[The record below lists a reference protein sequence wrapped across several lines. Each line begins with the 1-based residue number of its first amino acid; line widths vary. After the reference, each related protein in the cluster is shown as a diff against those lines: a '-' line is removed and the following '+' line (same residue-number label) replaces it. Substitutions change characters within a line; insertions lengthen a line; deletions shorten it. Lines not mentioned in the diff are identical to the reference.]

1 MTSFGSDYLEGCH
14 PAIMEAL
21 IETNFE
27 QTAGYG
33 MDPYSKRA
41 SQRIMAAVGQEKAQV
56 HFFVGGTQVNKTV
69 IASVLRPYQ
78 GVVSAKTGHIAE
90 HETGAIE
97 ASGHKVLEL
106 PSLDGKI
113 TANQLETVYQNYKN
127 SPVQEHI
134 VQPGM
139 VYLSHPTELGTV
151 YQKKELEEIAQVCQ
165 KAGWPLFLDG
175 ARLAYALDDGVSDLT
190 LSDIAQL
197 CDLFY
202 IGGTKCGALFG
213 EALVIVNPSLQGHFR
228 AMMKQGGGLLA
239 KGRLL
244 GIQFD
249 QLFKDDLYYQVGK
262 KALFYSRDIR
272 RAFENRGIEFYG
284 ESTTNQQF
292 PILNA
297 NQADY
302 FINEFGFALW
312 EVLEDGRVV
321 TRYCTSW
328 ATKPHDVKALIESIE
343 GMDFLPTSTIS

>member
-14 PAIMEAL
+14 PAILEAL

-27 QTAGYG
+27 QTDGYG
-33 MDPYSKRA
+33 VDQYSKRA
-41 SQRIMAAVGQEKAQV
+41 RQRIMDIIGQEQSQV

-78 GVVSAKTGHIAE
+78 GVISAQTGHIAE

-97 ASGHKVLEL
+97 ATGHKVLTVA
-106 PSLDGKI
+106 SLDGKM
-113 TANQLETVYQNYKN
+113 TADQVETIYQDYKN

-151 YQKKELEEIAQVCQ
+151 YQKEELQAIAQVCQ

-175 ARLAYALDDGVSDLT
+175 ARLAYALDDEVSDLT
-190 LSDIAQL
+190 LQDIAQL

-213 EALVIVNPSLQGHFR
+213 EALVIVNPNLQGHFR
-228 AMMKQGGGLLA
+228 AMMKQGGALLA

-262 KALFYSRDIR
+262 KALLYSRDIR
-272 RAFENRGIEFYG
+272 RAFENKGFEFYG

-292 PILNA
+292 PIFNA
-297 NQADY
+297 KQAEY
-302 FINEFGFALW
+302 FMKEYGFALW
-312 EVLEDGRVV
+312 ETLEDGRVV
-321 TRYCTSW
+321 ARYCTSW
-328 ATKPHDVKALIESIE
+328 ATKAQDVKDLIESIE
-343 GMDFLPTSTIS
+343 MLDF